1 MPTLPIATFAGSGLE
16 PIIACDCGA
25 CALMKPVALKD
36 GVYAKGTVLDR
47 TTATGGTNEVQ
58 TITITGTPT
67 GGTLTISFTNPW
79 TGAVETT
86 SAIAYNA
93 SAATVQAALLALDAF
108 ETGDVVCTGGAFP
121 GTAVVATF
129 GGRYAARDISALSTT
144 DSLTG
149 GTTPASAV
157 AETTKGVVSA
167 GTYFA
172 YAGGTARAL
181 LKYACTVVLGKI
193 TRLGDHGEELSATP
207 AYFTGDFEASD
218 LVGLDTDAVTDLG
231 ARLLTGSVSSGHLHI
246 P

>member
-1 MPTLPIATFAGSGLE
+1 MPTSAIATFTNTGIT
-16 PIIACDCGA
+16 PVFPCDCGA
-25 CALMKPVALKD
+25 CAIELPVALKD

-58 TITITGTPT
+58 TLAITGTPT
-67 GGTLTISFTNPW
+67 GGTFTISFTNPW

-86 SAIAYNA
+86 AAIAYNA
-93 SAATVQAALLALDAF
+93 TAAAVQAALIALDAF
-108 ETGDVVCTGGAFP
+108 DSGDLVCTGGALP
-121 GTAVVATF
+121 GTAVVVTF
-129 GGRYAARDISALSTT
+129 GGRYAARDITALSTT

-157 AETTKGVVSA
+157 TETTKGVVAA

-172 YAGGTARAL
+172 YAGATARAI

-193 TRLGDHGEELSATP
+193 ARLGEHGEELQAAP
-207 AYFTGDFEASD
+207 AFFTGDFQTAD

-231 ARLLTGSVSSGHLHI
+231 ARLLTGSVSSGIIHI